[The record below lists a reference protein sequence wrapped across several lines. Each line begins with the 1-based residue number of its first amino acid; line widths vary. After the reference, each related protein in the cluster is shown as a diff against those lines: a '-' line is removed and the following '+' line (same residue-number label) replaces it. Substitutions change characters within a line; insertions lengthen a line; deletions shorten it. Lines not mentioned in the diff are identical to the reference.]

1 MKKMTN
7 SKRMELILA
16 RLLNYWETEDP
27 RRVGGLTESQ
37 LSLLLSLSEHPGC
50 RVQDTAERLDLTAP
64 TISIGVRRLEKMG
77 LVQRNADPDDSA
89 LCACI
94 CRRRVG
100 KLLPRHVLC
109 VQPSWRRCS
118 PRWQWMSRSRSSR
131 CWRGRFQMLIEGT
144 LL

>member
-77 LVQRNADPDDSA
+77 LVQRNADPDDQRAVCLYLSPQGRKIA
-89 LCACI
+89 SKARSL
-94 CRRRVG
+94 RVA
-100 KLLPRHVLC
+100 KLET
-109 VQPSWRRCS
+109 
-118 PRWQWMSRSRSSR
+118 
-131 CWRGRFQMLIEGT
+131 MLST
-144 LL
+144 LAVDEQESLLEMLERAVPDAD